1 MAAFSS
7 VPTKSSGDPYVL
19 AMWNTY
25 VRDNLNKL
33 GDRMHRVVTVAA
45 FAALTPEDGDEVY
58 LEVDS
63 TNGIYWHLRY
73 RSASGSSYKW
83 EFLGGPALASA
94 IATSETTA
102 STSYV
107 DLSTAGPSVVAPR
120 AGEYEIVLGA
130 LIRVNT
136 GNASNG
142 QYAGYAAAKLGSA
155 STSDADAVLLLAEC
169 ATESQTNV
177 ERTFPATLAASD
189 TVKVQYKASAGT
201 MGAIYRRVSI
211 RPVRIS

>member
-1 MAAFSS
+1 MPAFSS

-83 EFLGGPALASA
+83 EFLGGPPMSSA
-94 IATSETTA
+94 VATEETT
-102 STSYV
+102 TSNSYTA
-107 DLSTAGPSVVAPR
+107 LSTAGPSIALPRPGDYEITLGFTGYNGASGASARMSFDIGATPAVDADSVVA
-120 AGEYEIVLGA
+120 GLGA
-130 LIRVNT
+130 
-136 GNASNG
+136 AS
-142 QYAGYAAAKLGSA
+142 Q
-155 STSDADAVLLLAEC
+155 V
-169 ATESQTNV
+169 
-177 ERTFPATLAASD
+177 
-189 TVKVQYKASAGT
+189 ASAQRTLVKTGLTAVTLTAKYNDSPGAGT
-201 MGAIYRRVSI
+201 AYFGNRFLHV
-211 RPVRIS
+211 RPVRLS